1 MTLQQGSRERHALA
15 LAKAEAA
22 IAAIREE
29 AAREPSRHK
38 YHFMAP
44 ARWVNDP
51 NGLIQFKGEYHLFYQ
66 YYPYGDR
73 WGAMHWGHA
82 QSKDLVHWEHLP
94 IALAPSEPYDL
105 DERGGCFSG
114 SAVDDNGV
122 LSLLYTGTVI
132 RDGQAIQTQ
141 CLATSSDGIH
151 FEKYEG
157 NPVIALPP
165 EEGSADFRD
174 PKVWKHDDT
183 WYMVVGTGKDGRG
196 KALLYRS
203 PDLRKWDYVGVL
215 AESDGSL
222 GTMWECPDFFPLGDK
237 HVLLFSPMGMG
248 NTKTV
253 YLVGDMDYERGIFTW
268 DVQGEVDFGFDY
280 YAPQSLLDDQ
290 GRRIIIAWLN
300 SWDWMPWF
308 KDFAPPSQQ
317 KWCGSMS
324 IPRTVE
330 LDADGKL
337 KFLPV
342 AELASLREEGQV
354 SGEQRIAADTE
365 KVLARPEGNA
375 WEMIAEFDLAS
386 CEAEEF
392 GLKLRVSAD
401 GTKETVLSYTPATG
415 MLRFDRSRSDGWSE
429 GSCECQ
435 LEAFGQTTLKLRILM
450 DTSVVEIFADNGRTV
465 MTYNL
470 FPHADSVGTRLFS
483 RGGSVNL
490 VSLQCWTLRPVW

>member
-1 MTLQQGSRERHALA
+1 MTLLQGNKERHEQE
-15 LAKAEAA
+15 LAKANSA
-22 IAAIREE
+22 ITAISKEV
-29 AAREPSRHK
+29 AQEPSRHK
-38 YHFMAP
+38 YHFMPP

-82 QSKDLVHWEHLP
+82 KSKDLVHWEHLP

-114 SAVDDNGV
+114 SAVNDNGV

-132 RDGQAIQTQ
+132 QNGQVIQTQ
-141 CLATSSDGIH
+141 CLATSTDGIH

-165 EEGSADFRD
+165 AAGSNDFRD
-174 PKVWKHDDT
+174 PKVWKHQDS
-183 WYMVVGTGKDGRG
+183 WYMVVGSCKDGRG
-196 KALLYRS
+196 NALLYRS
-203 PDLRKWDYVGVL
+203 SNLRQWEYINVL

-222 GTMWECPDFFPLGDK
+222 GTMWECPDFFPLGNK

-248 NTKTV
+248 STKTV
-253 YLVGDMDYERGIFTW
+253 YLVGDMNYDTGKFTW

-280 YAPQSLLDDQ
+280 YAPQSLLDDK

-308 KDFAPPSQQ
+308 KGFAPPSL
-317 KWCGSMS
+317 KGWCGSMS

-330 LDADGKL
+330 LDVNGKL

-342 AELASLREEGQV
+342 AEITALREEGQIISERQIGKDV
-354 SGEQRIAADTE
+354 EFTLDDLNNES
-365 KVLARPEGNA
+365 
-375 WEMIAEFDLAS
+375 WELIAEFDLTS

-392 GLKLRVSAD
+392 GFKLRVSAD
-401 GTKETVLSYTPATG
+401 RTKETLLSYLPAAG
-415 MLRFDRSRSDGWSE
+415 ILKLDRSHTDGWSE
-429 GSCECQ
+429 GVCECR
-435 LEAFGQTTLKLRILM
+435 LDTTGQDKLKLHIFM
-450 DTSVVEIFADNGRTV
+450 DTSVIEIYADDGRMV
-465 MTYNL
+465 MTNNI
-470 FPHADSVGTRLFS
+470 FSQSDCVATILFS
-483 RGGSVNL
+483 RGGAVHL
-490 VSLQCWTLRPVW
+490 TSLKSWQLRPVW